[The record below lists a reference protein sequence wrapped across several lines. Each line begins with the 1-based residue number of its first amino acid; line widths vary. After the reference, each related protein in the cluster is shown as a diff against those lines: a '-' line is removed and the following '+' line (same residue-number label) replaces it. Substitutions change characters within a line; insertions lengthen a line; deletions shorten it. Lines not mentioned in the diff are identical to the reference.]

1 LLHTSL
7 YIGPGLGI
15 GAGILIVL
23 ILLLIIFSFGYR
35 LWFVFA
41 GQSAPDTTGDS
52 KEAKNPFGLDFYL
65 ALLLSFA
72 ILLFSNPNELVGQ
85 AQTYANNRVTAFPI
99 WVTILIGLMIIGSLY
114 YSINNAK
121 DKSLKQ
127 RLRNYSFSPLHLVLV
142 SVICLVTMSSRLAA
156 WIEPHLSIPYLSH
169 ILIVLSGIVLGLG
182 ILWLK
187 PLFFKLAK
195 SSLGLLNQLLAENKD
210 SKKLQALNTAS
221 NQTIRFLAV
230 NTFWLSVII
239 LAVYWLIVEVIGAT
253 NPESVGLNWTMIL
266 LSVGATLP
274 FLKTSS
280 NNSGYSDINQLFH
293 HLFLDHYHIGKAL
306 LKRQIKGVE
315 HPVES
320 GAVSAVLVTGLARAG
335 TTALTRTLSER
346 GPFRSLDY
354 SNMPVLL
361 APRLW
366 GKFYRPSRK
375 EQQERAHGDGIKV
388 GLASVEALE
397 EYFFKVVTGDRFV
410 KKDRLLR
417 HELSEEENVQYR
429 RYYKSLCKPGEV
441 YLAKNN
447 NAVLRLPSLLAQN
460 PDMKVFVLV
469 REPLEHAYSLY
480 KQHLKFSK
488 EQAEDPFVLTYMN
501 WLGHHEFGQGQLPFD
516 LGALGDERDR
526 EKLDF
531 WLERWVEYY
540 SYAQGLGGV
549 EFIRYEEFLA
559 HPSQV
564 VERIAK
570 ATGMTINA
578 EDIPVFEKTP
588 EVPSGFSPELA
599 SMAQKVYEGL
609 E

>member
-1 LLHTSL
+1 MFE
-7 YIGPGLGI
+7 
-15 GAGILIVL
+15 AVL
-23 ILLLIIFSFGYR
+23 I
-35 LWFVFA
+35 
-41 GQSAPDTTGDS
+41 
-52 KEAKNPFGLDFYL
+52 
-65 ALLLSFA
+65 
-72 ILLFSNPNELVGQ
+72 
-85 AQTYANNRVTAFPI
+85 AFP
-99 WVTILIGLMIIGSLY
+99 LI
-114 YSINNAK
+114 
-121 DKSLKQ
+121 
-127 RLRNYSFSPLHLVLV
+127 
-142 SVICLVTMSSRLAA
+142 
-156 WIEPHLSIPYLSH
+156 
-169 ILIVLSGIVLGLG
+169 SGIVLGMG
-182 ILWLK
+182 VLWMQA
-187 PLFFKLAK
+187 PFFVLARR
-195 SSLGLLNQLLAENKD
+195 SVGLLDILISDLEEDDKFEAVNKATNATVVALLKTLA
-210 SKKLQALNTAS
+210 
-221 NQTIRFLAV
+221 FLAV
-230 NTFWLSVII
+230 VL
-239 LAVYWLIVEVIGAT
+239 GAT
-253 NPESVGLNWTMIL
+253 AWTYWYLPGMFWADTLSTSWKFGVFTVGT
-266 LSVGATLP
+266 VLP
-274 FLKTSS
+274 FLYPRKKKSA
-280 NNSGYSDINQLFH
+280 YSAMAQLFH
-293 HLFLDHYHIGKAL
+293 HLILDHYHIGKAL

-366 GKFYRPSRK
+366 AKFYRPSRK

-397 EYFFKVVTGDRFV
+397 EYFFKVITSDRFV
-410 KKDRLLR
+410 KKDRLVR
-417 HELSEEENVQYR
+417 HELSGEENEQYR
-429 RYYKSLCKPGEV
+429 RYFKSLCKPTEV

-540 SYAQGLGGV
+540 SYAQGLSGV

-559 HPSQV
+559 RPSQV

-588 EVPSGFSPELA
+588 QVPSGFSHELA

-609 E
+609 G

>member
-1 LLHTSL
+1 MHTSL

-15 GAGILIVL
+15 GAGILIIL
-23 ILLLIIFSFGYR
+23 ILLLITFSFGYR
-35 LWFVFA
+35 LWYVI
-41 GQSAPDTTGDS
+41 SNKETLTRDT
-52 KEAKNPFGLDFYL
+52 KNAKPVKKLFGPSFYL
-65 ALLLSFA
+65 ALATSFLI
-72 ILLFSNPNELVGQ
+72 ILTFNPSLFGGESEGIYSGQ
-85 AQTYANNRVTAFPI
+85 IFGLPI
-99 WVTILIGLMIIGSLY
+99 WASIMLIALIVGALIYLIYVKLIRRKTLK
-114 YSINNAK
+114 YS
-121 DKSLKQ
+121 
-127 RLRNYSFSPLHLVLV
+127 YSPLHGILLLGILNWFVQDSLSSWILSMENPLPIGILGGFIGGVL
-142 SVICLVTMSSRLAA
+142 
-156 WIEPHLSIPYLSH
+156 
-169 ILIVLSGIVLGLG
+169 LGQG

-187 PLFFKLAK
+187 PVFFKTAKHSLELLDQLLSPPTTPNKLERLNEATNKTLKNLAVLIFYLAVLLIVVY
-195 SSLGLLNQLLAENKD
+195 SVSFGLL
-210 SKKLQALNTAS
+210 SGGAS
-221 NQTIRFLAV
+221 E
-230 NTFWLSVII
+230 II
-239 LAVYWLIVEVIGAT
+239 NAGWAMVLV
-253 NPESVGLNWTMIL
+253 
-266 LSVGATLP
+266 SVGAIIP
-274 FLKTSS
+274 FLKKSKSS
-280 NNSGYSDINQLFH
+280 SAYSDINQLFH
-293 HLFLDHYHIGKAL
+293 HLILDHYHIGKAL

-315 HPVES
+315 HPVEDS
-320 GAVSAVLVTGLARAG
+320 AVSAVLVTGLARAG

-346 GPFRSLDY
+346 GSFRSLDY

-366 GKFYRPSRK
+366 AKFYRPSRK

-410 KKDRLLR
+410 KKDRLVR
-417 HELSEEENVQYR
+417 HELSAEENEQYR
-429 RYYKSLCKPGEV
+429 RYFKSLCKPDEV

-559 HPSQV
+559 RPSQV

-588 EVPSGFSPELA
+588 EVPSGFSPDLT

-609 E
+609 G

>member
-1 LLHTSL
+1 MFEALLIAFPLISGIIL
-7 YIGPGLGI
+7 GMGVLWLQAPFFVLARRSVGLLD
-15 GAGILIVL
+15 ILISDL
-23 ILLLIIFSFGYR
+23 EEDDK
-35 LWFVFA
+35 FA
-41 GQSAPDTTGDS
+41 AVNKATNATVVALGKT
-52 KEAKNPFGLDFYL
+52 L
-65 ALLLSFA
+65 A
-72 ILLFSNPNELVGQ
+72 
-85 AQTYANNRVTAFPI
+85 
-99 WVTILIGLMIIGSLY
+99 
-114 YSINNAK
+114 
-121 DKSLKQ
+121 
-127 RLRNYSFSPLHLVLV
+127 
-142 SVICLVTMSSRLAA
+142 
-156 WIEPHLSIPYLSH
+156 
-169 ILIVLSGIVLGLG
+169 
-182 ILWLK
+182 
-187 PLFFKLAK
+187 
-195 SSLGLLNQLLAENKD
+195 
-210 SKKLQALNTAS
+210 
-221 NQTIRFLAV
+221 FLAV
-230 NTFWLSVII
+230 VLGATAWTYWYWPGMFWLDTLSAGWKFGVF
-239 LAVYWLIVEVIGAT
+239 T
-253 NPESVGLNWTMIL
+253 VGT
-266 LSVGATLP
+266 VLP
-274 FLKTSS
+274 FLYPRKKKSAY
-280 NNSGYSDINQLFH
+280 GAMAQLFH
-293 HLFLDHYHIGKAL
+293 HLILDHYHIGKAL
-306 LKRQIKGVE
+306 LRRQIKGVE
-315 HPVES
+315 HPVAND
-320 GAVSAVLVTGLARAG
+320 AVSAVLVTGLARAG

-366 GKFYRPSRK
+366 AKFYRPSRK

-410 KKDRLLR
+410 KKDRLVR
-417 HELSEEENVQYR
+417 HELSAEENEQYR
-429 RYYKSLCKPGEV
+429 RYFKSLCKDGEV

-549 EFIRYEEFLA
+549 EFIRYEEFLTR
-559 HPSQV
+559 PSQV

-578 EDIPVFEKTP
+578 ENIPVFEKTP
-588 EVPSGFSPELA
+588 EVPSGFSPNLA
-599 SMAQKVYEGL
+599 SMAQKVYEGIG
-609 E
+609 

>member
-1 LLHTSL
+1 MQAPFFILARRSVGLLD
-7 YIGPGLGI
+7 
-15 GAGILIVL
+15 ILISDL
-23 ILLLIIFSFGYR
+23 EEDDK
-35 LWFVFA
+35 FA
-41 GQSAPDTTGDS
+41 AVNQATKATV
-52 KEAKNPFGLDFYL
+52 L
-65 ALLLSFA
+65 ALLK
-72 ILLFSNPNELVGQ
+72 ILTFLL
-85 AQTYANNRVTAFPI
+85 
-99 WVTILIGLMIIGSLY
+99 
-114 YSINNAK
+114 
-121 DKSLKQ
+121 
-127 RLRNYSFSPLHLVLV
+127 LVLG
-142 SVICLVTMSSRLAA
+142 TTA
-156 WIEPHLSIPYLSH
+156 WTYWYLPGMFWSDILSQ
-169 ILIVLSGIVLGLG
+169 GWKFGA
-182 ILWLK
+182 
-187 PLFFKLAK
+187 F
-195 SSLGLLNQLLAENKD
+195 
-210 SKKLQALNTAS
+210 TAG
-221 NQTIRFLAV
+221 TV
-230 NTFWLSVII
+230 
-239 LAVYWLIVEVIGAT
+239 
-253 NPESVGLNWTMIL
+253 
-266 LSVGATLP
+266 LP
-274 FLKTSS
+274 FLFPRKQ
-280 NNSGYSDINQLFH
+280 NSAYGSMSQLFH
-293 HLFLDHYHIGKAL
+293 HLILDHYHIGKAL
-306 LKRQIKGVE
+306 LKREIKGLE
-315 HPVES
+315 HPIENDS
-320 GAVSAVLVTGLARAG
+320 VSAVLVTGLARAG

-366 GKFYRPSRK
+366 AKFYRPSRK
-375 EQQERAHGDGIKV
+375 EEQERAHGDGIKV

-397 EYFFKVVTGDRFV
+397 EYFFKVVTGDRFI
-410 KKDRLLR
+410 KNDRLVC
-417 HELSEEENVQYR
+417 HELSANENEQYR
-429 RYYKSLCKPGEV
+429 RYFKSLCKVGEV

-460 PDMKVFVLV
+460 PDMKVFMLV

-559 HPSQV
+559 RPSQV

-570 ATGMTINA
+570 ATGITINA

-599 SMAQKVYEGL
+599 SMAQRVYEGL
-609 E
+609 G

>member
-1 LLHTSL
+1 MFEALRIAFPLISGIILGMGVLWMQAPFFVLARRSVGLLD
-7 YIGPGLGI
+7 
-15 GAGILIVL
+15 ILISDL
-23 ILLLIIFSFGYR
+23 EEDDK
-35 LWFVFA
+35 FA
-41 GQSAPDTTGDS
+41 AVNKATNATVVALGKT
-52 KEAKNPFGLDFYL
+52 L
-65 ALLLSFA
+65 A
-72 ILLFSNPNELVGQ
+72 
-85 AQTYANNRVTAFPI
+85 
-99 WVTILIGLMIIGSLY
+99 
-114 YSINNAK
+114 
-121 DKSLKQ
+121 
-127 RLRNYSFSPLHLVLV
+127 
-142 SVICLVTMSSRLAA
+142 
-156 WIEPHLSIPYLSH
+156 
-169 ILIVLSGIVLGLG
+169 
-182 ILWLK
+182 
-187 PLFFKLAK
+187 
-195 SSLGLLNQLLAENKD
+195 
-210 SKKLQALNTAS
+210 
-221 NQTIRFLAV
+221 FLAV
-230 NTFWLSVII
+230 VL
-239 LAVYWLIVEVIGAT
+239 GAT
-253 NPESVGLNWTMIL
+253 AWTYWYVPGMFWSDT
-266 LSVGATLP
+266 LSTGWKFGVFTAGTVLP
-274 FLKTSS
+274 FLYPRKKKSAY
-280 NNSGYSDINQLFH
+280 GAMAQLFH
-293 HLFLDHYHIGKAL
+293 HLILDHYHIGKAL

-315 HPVES
+315 HPVER

-335 TTALTRTLSER
+335 TTALVRTLSER

-366 GKFYRPSRK
+366 AKFYRPSRK

-410 KKDRLLR
+410 KKDRLVR
-417 HELSEEENVQYR
+417 HELSVEENEQYR
-429 RYYKSLCKPGEV
+429 RYFKSLCKDGEV

-501 WLGHHEFGQGQLPFD
+501 WLGHHEFGLGQLPFD

-559 HPSQV
+559 RPSQV

-588 EVPSGFSPELA
+588 EVPSGFSPDLA

-609 E
+609 G

>member
-1 LLHTSL
+1 MFEALLIAFPLISGIIL
-7 YIGPGLGI
+7 GMGVLWMQAPFFVLARRSVGLLD
-15 GAGILIVL
+15 ILISDL
-23 ILLLIIFSFGYR
+23 EEDDK
-35 LWFVFA
+35 FA
-41 GQSAPDTTGDS
+41 AVNKATNATVVALGKT
-52 KEAKNPFGLDFYL
+52 L
-65 ALLLSFA
+65 A
-72 ILLFSNPNELVGQ
+72 
-85 AQTYANNRVTAFPI
+85 
-99 WVTILIGLMIIGSLY
+99 
-114 YSINNAK
+114 
-121 DKSLKQ
+121 
-127 RLRNYSFSPLHLVLV
+127 
-142 SVICLVTMSSRLAA
+142 
-156 WIEPHLSIPYLSH
+156 
-169 ILIVLSGIVLGLG
+169 
-182 ILWLK
+182 
-187 PLFFKLAK
+187 
-195 SSLGLLNQLLAENKD
+195 
-210 SKKLQALNTAS
+210 
-221 NQTIRFLAV
+221 FLAV
-230 NTFWLSVII
+230 VLGASAWTYWYWWPQLLWLDTLS
-239 LAVYWLIVEVIGAT
+239 T
-253 NPESVGLNWTMIL
+253 NWKFGVFTAGT
-266 LSVGATLP
+266 VLP
-274 FLKTSS
+274 FLYPRKKKSAY
-280 NNSGYSDINQLFH
+280 GAMAQLFH
-293 HLFLDHYHIGKAL
+293 HLILDHYHIGKAL

-335 TTALTRTLSER
+335 TTALVRTLSER

-366 GKFYRPSRK
+366 AKFYRPNRK

-397 EYFFKVVTGDRFV
+397 EYFFKVVTSDRFV
-410 KKDRLLR
+410 KKDRLVR
-417 HELSEEENVQYR
+417 HELSAQENEQYR
-429 RYYKSLCKPGEV
+429 RYFKSLCKDGEV

-526 EKLDF
+526 ENLDF

-559 HPSQV
+559 RPSQV

-599 SMAQKVYEGL
+599 SMAQRVYEGL
-609 E
+609 G